1 MLRRHHSRSA
11 PIAILDVAIEGL
23 WLFKPRRICEECT
36 RGEFAAEK
44 RCGEFATLRFAM
56 LALRRI
62 GPQILML
69 EFPPDGVRQIHRGAK
84 LANSPAA
91 EGREFPAAQRLQ
103 ILRP

>member
-62 GPQILML
+62 GKHWQ
-69 EFPPDGVRQIHRGAK
+69 GVLTMVKLRQIR
-84 LANSPAA
+84 S
-91 EGREFPAAQRLQ
+91 REAMVKQL
-103 ILRP
+103 